1 MKLLAMDEEMLT
13 TKFEKKINGKL
24 LYSTAQMSDSKW

>member
-13 TKFEKKINGKL
+13 TKFEKKNKWK
-24 LYSTAQMSDSKW
+24 TALFHSANE